1 MHNGG
6 EGNTQGPP
14 WAIGGDLSPWAGR
27 PPLGQGENFEKLWE
41 VQFLGFTGI
50 FSKML
55 VFKTCA
61 NVPCYLGGPHS
72 V

>member
-1 MHNGG
+1 MGEGATPKAHPGQNGG
-6 EGNTQGPP
+6 TRLPGLG
-14 WAIGGDLSPWAGR
+14 A

>member
-1 MHNGG
+1 MGG
-6 EGNTQGPP
+6 GQHPRPTLGKMGGPASLG
-14 WAIGGDLSPWAGR
+14 WA
-27 PPLGQGENFEKLWE
+27 PPLCQGENFEKLWE

>member
-1 MHNGG
+1 MGG
-6 EGNTQGPP
+6 GNTQGPP
-14 WAIGGDLSPWAGR
+14 WAKWGDPPPWAGR
-27 PPLGQGENFEKLWE
+27 PPPLGQGENFEKLWE